1 MFCDLLVRL
10 LSLLLV
16 KPAKNDAG
24 EAKVSAIH
32 ESASEWETPRRSDAR
47 FFSSLQVVAKL
58 DFGVVAALYER
69 RLTWAG
75 PGFRGHRLPLQVL
88 KALLIEQA
96 AEARPTDQ
104 RPKRGMCPLD
114 SW

>member
-1 MFCDLLVRL
+1 MGRLPPPVLGSEVRLKQTPRSESALNVLRSLVRL

-16 KPAKNDAG
+16 KPAENDAG

-75 PGFRGHRLPLQVL
+75 PGFGGHRLPLQ
-88 KALLIEQA
+88 
-96 AEARPTDQ
+96 DF
-104 RPKRGMCPLD
+104 
-114 SW
+114 